1 MYILYTPKQAG
12 SSSKIWMLLFIFFFH
27 TSYLHFVQQTT
38 SHRVWLVLVSQLCL
52 TLCDPMDHSPPGSSV
67 HGILQAR
74 ILEWVAIS
82 FSGTSSNPEIEPG
95 CPALQAGSLP
105 SEPSEK
111 PRPRVWLLIV
121 YLAFKGAHS
130 TFSIHRL
137 KLSGTGTENMN
148 CAYFHNGKIHP
159 TFCENR
165 HYLMCERKAGVVKVE
180 HLL

>member
-1 MYILYTPKQAG
+1 MTPRTIVHQAP
-12 SSSKIWMLLFIFFFH
+12 LFMEFSRQEYWNGLPF
-27 TSYLHFVQQTT
+27 
-38 SHRVWLVLVSQLCL
+38 
-52 TLCDPMDHSPPGSSV
+52 PSPGHLP
-67 HGILQAR
+67 
-74 ILEWVAIS
+74 
-82 FSGTSSNPEIEPG
+82 NPEIEPG
-95 CPALQAGSLP
+95 SPALQAGSLP
-105 SEPSEK
+105 SEPSKK
-111 PRPRVWLLIV
+111 PRPRVLLLIV

-130 TFSIHRL
+130 IFSIHRL